1 MADPA
6 HDAAETREPFSEN
19 APRSSAVIEGPYR
32 YLLTRRIVGEDP
44 ARRILWIMLNPST
57 ADASEDDP
65 TIRRVLGF
73 SKRWGYGW
81 VEVVNLFAFRATE
94 PVELQIAIDPVGPLN
109 HAYIAEALNR
119 TSDLI
124 VGWGARGSMCRT
136 RQAYRGARCLGVTKA
151 GEPRHPL
158 YVRADTE
165 RITW

>member
-1 MADPA
+1 MADQA
-6 HDAAETREPFSEN
+6 HEIAETSELFSEN

-32 YLLTRRIVGEDP
+32 YLLTRRIVGRDP

-57 ADASEDDP
+57 ADALKDDP

-94 PVELQIAIDPVGPLN
+94 PIELRIAIDPVGPAN
-109 HAYIAEALNR
+109 AVYISDALHR
-119 TSDLI
+119 TSDVI
-124 VGWGARGSMCRT
+124 VGWGTRGVMCRK
-136 RQAYRGARCLGVTKA
+136 RQMFRGARCLGVTKG

-165 RITW
+165 RIAW